1 MDDATLEYEARI
13 EALVRQNT
21 LLQDENKV
29 FKGEKRLG
37 IKLASA
43 VLGFGVLGAVGQ
55 LLVGIGQSIWPL
67 PCDFCSDT
75 VTERYLI
82 ILATLL
88 VVTFA
93 QILPIVILDRR
104 APDPPAAAAPTA
116 TPTPAAST
124 PAASTPAAPPVP
136 YNPASAPPVY
146 EAPAAPPTPDFSSYP

>member
-55 LLVGIGQSIWPL
+55 LLVGFGRSIWPL

-75 VTERYLI
+75 VTKRYLLVLGA
-82 ILATLL
+82 LA
-88 VVTFA
+88 VVTVA
-93 QILPIVILDRR
+93 QVPQIVILTDVFNRG
-104 APDPPAAAAPTA
+104 AAAPTP
-116 TPTPAAST
+116 TPTPAA
-124 PAASTPAAPPVP
+124 PTPAAPT
-136 YNPASAPPVY
+136 PAALT
-146 EAPAAPPTPDFSSYP
+146 PAAPTVQYNPVPPAYATPAESYQFRAL

>member
-55 LLVGIGQSIWPL
+55 LLVGFGRSIWPL

-75 VTERYLI
+75 VTKRYLLVLGT
-82 ILATLL
+82 LA
-88 VVTFA
+88 VVIVA
-93 QILPIVILDRR
+93 QVPQIVILTDVFDRG
-104 APDPPAAAAPTA
+104 AAAPTP
-116 TPTPAAST
+116 TPTPAA
-124 PAASTPAAPPVP
+124 PTPAAPT
-136 YNPASAPPVY
+136 PAALT
-146 EAPAAPPTPDFSSYP
+146 PAAPTVQYNPVPPAYATPAESYQFRAL

>member
-55 LLVGIGQSIWPL
+55 LLVGFGRSIWPL

-75 VTERYLI
+75 VTKRYLLVLGT
-82 ILATLL
+82 LA
-88 VVTFA
+88 VVTVA
-93 QILPIVILDRR
+93 QVPQIVILTDVFNRG
-104 APDPPAAAAPTA
+104 AAAPTP
-116 TPTPAAST
+116 TPTPAA
-124 PAASTPAAPPVP
+124 PTPAAPT
-136 YNPASAPPVY
+136 PAALT
-146 EAPAAPPTPDFSSYP
+146 PAAPTVQYNPVPPAYATPAESYQFRVL

>member
-55 LLVGIGQSIWPL
+55 LLVGFGRSIWPL

-75 VTERYLI
+75 VTKRYLLVLGT
-82 ILATLL
+82 LA
-88 VVTFA
+88 VVIVA
-93 QILPIVILDRR
+93 QAPQIVILTDVFDRG
-104 APDPPAAAAPTA
+104 AAAPTP
-116 TPTPAAST
+116 TPTPAA
-124 PAASTPAAPPVP
+124 PTPAAPT
-136 YNPASAPPVY
+136 PAALT
-146 EAPAAPPTPDFSSYP
+146 PAAPTVQYNPVPPAYATPAESYQFRAL

>member
-55 LLVGIGQSIWPL
+55 LLVGFGRSIWPL

-75 VTERYLI
+75 VTKRYLLVLGT
-82 ILATLL
+82 LA
-88 VVTFA
+88 VVIVA
-93 QILPIVILDRR
+93 QVPQIVILTDVFNR
-104 APDPPAAAAPTA
+104 DAAAPTPTTPA
-116 TPTPAAST
+116 APTPAAPT
-124 PAASTPAAPPVP
+124 LAAPVESDPV
-136 YNPASAPPVY
+136 PPVY
-146 EAPAAPPTPDFSSYP
+146 AAPADSVPPYQFA

>member
-55 LLVGIGQSIWPL
+55 LLVGFGRSIWPL

-75 VTERYLI
+75 VTKRYLLVLGT
-82 ILATLL
+82 LA
-88 VVTFA
+88 VVTVA
-93 QILPIVILDRR
+93 QVPQIVILTDVFNRG
-104 APDPPAAAAPTA
+104 AAAPTP
-116 TPTPAAST
+116 TPTPAA
-124 PAASTPAAPPVP
+124 PTPAAPT
-136 YNPASAPPVY
+136 PAALT
-146 EAPAAPPTPDFSSYP
+146 PAAPTVQYNPVPPAYATPAESYQFRAL

>member
-55 LLVGIGQSIWPL
+55 LLVGFGRSIWPL

-75 VTERYLI
+75 VTKRYLLVLGT
-82 ILATLL
+82 LA
-88 VVTFA
+88 VVTVA
-93 QILPIVILDRR
+93 QVPQIVILTDVFDRG
-104 APDPPAAAAPTA
+104 AAAPTP
-116 TPTPAAST
+116 TPTPAA
-124 PAASTPAAPPVP
+124 PTPAAPT
-136 YNPASAPPVY
+136 PAALT
-146 EAPAAPPTPDFSSYP
+146 PAAPTVQYNPVPPAYATPAESYQFRAL